1 MQLKL
6 SYVRGPNNTISVA
19 DKDSIFLG
27 CIHINMIGVLT
38 FQQERALSQLEINEL
53 SHVMQQIHNYFD

>member
-1 MQLKL
+1 MNL
-6 SYVRGPNNTISVA
+6 SLNYAGGPNNTISVA

-27 CIHINMIGVLT
+27 FIHINMIGVLT